1 MSAATPDRRPWHRGL
16 DRRAVAV
23 AALRLL
29 DDDGL
34 EATTMRGVAASLGVE
49 AASLYAHVQDKAD
62 LIDAVLDL
70 VLDGVMLP
78 EPTGDPRADLMAGF
92 GAYRR
97 ALLAHPVAVPL
108 VAQRTSMSAPQ
119 VRLVERSLEL
129 LETAGLST
137 RAAVDTHVTLI
148 GFTLG
153 FAIQEAGRPS
163 SASAALL
170 QASPVLRRALATLG
184 ERQVV
189 DRFTVGLGFILDG
202 AGIKAGRSRQR
213 RSTSDEA

>member
-1 MSAATPDRRPWHRGL
+1 MTATKADRRPWHRGL
-16 DRRAVAV
+16 DRRAMAE
-23 AALRLL
+23 AALRIL
-29 DDDGL
+29 DDEGL
-34 EATTMRGVAASLGVE
+34 EALTMRGVASSVGVE
-49 AASLYAHVQDKAD
+49 AASLYAHVSGKAD
-62 LIDAVLDL
+62 LIDAVLDV
-70 VLDGVMLP
+70 VLDGVMEP
-78 EPTGDPRADLMAGF
+78 EPTGDPRADLVAGF

-129 LETAGLST
+129 LEAAGLST

-153 FAIQEAGRPS
+153 FVIQEAGRPS

-170 QASPVLRRALATLG
+170 QASPVLHRALATLG

-202 AGIKAGRSRQR
+202 AGIKARRSRQR
-213 RSTSDEA
+213 RNASDDA